1 MQHYFYNYSVF
12 LTMLRFRLQEL
23 LAERQFRTGERVTL
37 TALAIATGV
46 NRVTLSKMINTRGYS
61 TVTDSLDQLC
71 RFFDCRIEQLVEYIP
86 DAEAPKSEKPE
97 TKAKAK
103 APRTGRRIAGAKR

>member
-1 MQHYFYNYSVF
+1 
-12 LTMLRFRLQEL
+12 MLRFRLQEL

-37 TALAIATGV
+37 TALATATGV

-86 DAEAPKSEKPE
+86 DAEAPKSERPE
-97 TKAKAK
+97 AKAEAKAK
-103 APRTGRRIAGAKR
+103 APRTRHRIAGAKR

>member
-1 MQHYFYNYSVF
+1 
-12 LTMLRFRLQEL
+12 MLRFRLQEL

-37 TALAIATGV
+37 TALAQATGV

-61 TVTDSLDQLC
+61 TVTDSLDRLC

-86 DAEAPKSEKPE
+86 DADAPKSERPAV
-97 TKAKAK
+97 KAKA
-103 APRTGRRIAGAKR
+103 ARTGSGIVGEKR